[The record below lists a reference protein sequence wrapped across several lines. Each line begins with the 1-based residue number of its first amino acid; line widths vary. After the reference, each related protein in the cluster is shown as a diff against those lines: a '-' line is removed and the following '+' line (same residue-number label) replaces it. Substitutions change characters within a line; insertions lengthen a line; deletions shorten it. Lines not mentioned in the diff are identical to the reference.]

1 MTCPKP
7 EVLSQWADGSLDRQ
21 QSLAVSRHAESCTS
35 CRRKAEELRAVGS
48 WIASAGEP
56 GRSCLSADDM
66 AAVLEGGRVPA
77 HVRTCPRCA
86 SEFRALRGSERKAT
100 RRRHKPVQSPLMA
113 WASAAAIF
121 IAIGILIAVASQQT
135 TPPPAPVVQVP
146 FRPTPPDPVRP
157 PQLPVPPVAPPKAPE
172 KTQTAKNDPLKAN
185 PLNPRTSENPPT
197 DPVVVQQP
205 EPGKSNP
212 TVVTPPTPPPAAPTK
227 SSDAPRP
234 LAALNIRSGSLTA
247 LADGK
252 WVKPARLEEGMA
264 LRAEGRTQ
272 VEFAQARITLDGASR
287 FSVAKSD
294 FSLTD
299 GGMSAEVAAN
309 SKFALVLDEQRIVP
323 QTLNGRVMFS
333 ARYDRI
339 VVEEGSA
346 RVKDTLL
353 NEGVEHLVK
362 KDRIE
367 AQKRRTLAAA
377 ARSPEKRL
385 WEMKLGNEN
394 LVRLNIAGHI
404 ERDNQGAKFLVSDT
418 AKNPAIFYGQVSYFS
433 TGDEPPLFVVK
444 PNTAIRFRYYLTQ
457 PGALEFVMKNITKD
471 ENFNLPL
478 DPVVKQWTTVTLY
491 ATDVPVNQGGKKVT
505 CDLGDKYLGVTW
517 FVGKPGSPSVVY
529 IDRFEIL
536 EIDR

>member
-7 EVLSQWADGSLDRQ
+7 EVLNQWADGSLDRQ
-21 QSLAVSRHAESCTS
+21 QSLAVSRHAETCAA
-35 CRRKAEELRAVGS
+35 CRRKAEELRAVGT
-48 WIASAGEP
+48 WISSAGEP

-86 SEFRALRGSERKAT
+86 SEFRSLRGSERKAT
-100 RRRHKPVQSPLMA
+100 RRRHKPEQSPVMA

-135 TPPPAPVVQVP
+135 TPPPAPVAQN
-146 FRPTPPDPVRP
+146 PVRP
-157 PQLPVPPVAPPKAPE
+157 PQTEANRPPQVPVVPVAPPKAPE
-172 KTQTAKNDPLKAN
+172 KTQTAKNDPLRPN
-185 PLNPRTSENPPT
+185 PLNPRTSETPTT
-197 DPVVVQQP
+197 DPVVQQP
-205 EPGKSNP
+205 EPSKTNP
-212 TVVTPPTPPPAAPTK
+212 TVVNPPTPPTPTPTK
-227 SSDAPRP
+227 SAEAPRP
-234 LAALNIRSGSLTA
+234 LAALNIRSGGLTA
-247 LADGK
+247 LSDGK
-252 WVKPARLEEGMA
+252 WVKPVRLEEGMA
-264 LRAEGRTQ
+264 FRAEGRTQ
-272 VEFAQARITLDGASR
+272 IEFAQARITLDGASR
-287 FSVAKSD
+287 FSVAKND
-294 FSLTD
+294 FSLNE
-299 GGMSAEVAAN
+299 GGMSAEVATN

-353 NEGVEHLVK
+353 NEGVEHIVR

-377 ARSPEKRL
+377 ARSSEKKL
-385 WEMKLGNEN
+385 WEMKLANEN
-394 LVRLNIAGHI
+394 LLRFNIAGHI

-418 AKNPAIFYGQVSYFS
+418 AKNPAIFFGQASYFS

-478 DPVVKQWTTVTLY
+478 DPVVKQWTTVTVY

-517 FVGKPGSPSVVY
+517 FVGKPGSSSVVY

>member
-21 QSLAVSRHAESCTS
+21 QSLAVSRHAETCGA

-48 WIASAGEP
+48 WIASAGQP

-100 RRRHKPVQSPLMA
+100 RRRQRPEQSPLMA

-121 IAIGILIAVASQQT
+121 IGIGILIAVASQQT
-135 TPPPAPVVQVP
+135 TPQPAPVAQI
-146 FRPTPPDPVRP
+146 PTPPPQPQTPRP
-157 PQLPVPPVAPPKAPE
+157 PQVPAPQPSKAPQ
-172 KTQTAKNDPLKAN
+172 KTDTAKTEPLKAN
-185 PLNPRTSENPPT
+185 PLNPRTSEAPVENP
-197 DPVVVQQP
+197 VVQQP
-205 EPGKSNP
+205 EPAKQNP
-212 TVVTPPTPPPAAPTK
+212 TVVAPPPVTPSTPVKPAV
-227 SSDAPRP
+227 DAPRP
-234 LAALNIRSGSLTA
+234 LAALNVRSGSLSA

-252 WVKPARLEEGMA
+252 WVKASRLEEGMA

-287 FSVAKSD
+287 FSVAKNE
-294 FSLTD
+294 FTLAD
-299 GGMSAEVAAN
+299 GGMSAEVATN
-309 SKFALVLDEQRIVP
+309 SKFNLVLDEQRIVP
-323 QTLNGRVMFS
+323 QTLNGRVMFC
-333 ARYDRI
+333 ARFDRI

-346 RVKDTLL
+346 RIKDTIL
-353 NEGVEHLVK
+353 NEGVEHIVR
-362 KDRIE
+362 KDRVE
-367 AQKRRTLAAA
+367 AQKRRTLATA
-377 ARSPEKRL
+377 ARSTEKKL

-394 LVRLNIAGHI
+394 LIRTNIAGHI
-404 ERDNQGAKFLVSDT
+404 ERDTQGAKYLVSDT
-418 AKNPAIFYGQVSYFS
+418 AKNPAIFSGQASYFS

-444 PNTAIRFRYYLTQ
+444 PGTAIRFRYYLTQ
-457 PGALEFVMKNITKD
+457 PGPLEFVMKNITKD

-478 DPVVKQWTTVTLY
+478 DPVVKQWTTVTVY

-517 FVGKPGSPSVVY
+517 FVGKPGAPTVVY
-529 IDRFEIL
+529 IDRFEVL

>member
-21 QSLAVSRHAESCTS
+21 QSLAVSRHAEACTA
-35 CRRKAEELRAVGS
+35 CRRKAEELRAVGA
-48 WIASAGEP
+48 WIATAGEP
-56 GRSCLSADDM
+56 GRACLSADDM

-86 SEFRALRGSERKAT
+86 SEFRALRSTERKAT
-100 RRRHKPVQSPLMA
+100 RRRQKTEQSPVMA

-121 IAIGILIAVASQQT
+121 IAIGILIAVAT
-135 TPPPAPVVQVP
+135 EHTAPKPEPVVQIPV
-146 FRPTPPDPVRP
+146 RPPTADPVRP
-157 PQLPVPPVAPPKAPE
+157 PQIPQPPLPPPKAPA
-172 KTQTAKNDPLKAN
+172 TQTTKNDPLRAN
-185 PLNPRTSENPPT
+185 PLNPRTSGTPTT
-197 DPVVVQQP
+197 DPVVK
-205 EPGKSNP
+205 EPAPATPLKP
-212 TVVTPPTPPPAAPTK
+212 TVVEPPAPPPATPSK
-227 SSDAPRP
+227 SVEAPRP
-234 LAALNIRSGSLTA
+234 LAALNVRSGNLTA

-252 WVKPARLEEGMA
+252 WVKPAKLEEGMA

-272 VEFAQARITLDGASR
+272 LEFAQARITLDPASR
-287 FSVAKSD
+287 FSVAKNEFTLS
-294 FSLTD
+294 D
-299 GGMSAEVAAN
+299 GGMSAEVAMN
-309 SKFALVLDEQRIVP
+309 SKFNLVLDEQRIVP

-333 ARYDRI
+333 ARFDRI

-346 RVKDTLL
+346 RVKDTIL
-353 NEGVEHLVK
+353 NEGVEHVVR

-367 AQKRRTLAAA
+367 AQKRRSLAAA
-377 ARSPEKRL
+377 ARSTEKKL

-394 LVRLNIAGHI
+394 LIRTNIAGHI
-404 ERDNQGAKFLVSDT
+404 ERDLQGAKYLVSDT
-418 AKNPAIFYGQVSYFS
+418 IKNGAIFYGQASYFS

-478 DPVVKQWTTVTLY
+478 DPVLKQWTTVTVY

-517 FVGKPGSPSVVY
+517 FVGKPGSSTVVY